1 MMVERRGRIGVN
13 KEDDM
18 EEEIKILKFL
28 FVQPYKNCTY
38 KKFKEFDNGQTH
50 LATTLLA
57 LIRDGKVH
65 DNEMN
70 EIYTLTETGENALR
84 KITKKKPPQDSEES

>member
-1 MMVERRGRIGVN
+1 M
-13 KEDDM
+13 ED
-18 EEEIKILKFL
+18 EIKILKFL
-28 FVQPYKNCTY
+28 FVQPNKKCTY
-38 KKFKEFDNGQTH
+38 KEFREFDNGPTQ

-65 DNEMN
+65 DNEIN

-84 KITKKKPPQDSEES
+84 KITKNKPPQDSKES

>member
-1 MMVERRGRIGVN
+1 M
-13 KEDDM
+13 ED
-18 EEEIKILKFL
+18 EIKILKFL
-28 FVQPYKNCTY
+28 FVQPHKKCTY

-65 DNEMN
+65 DNEIN